1 MSTPPPNVA
10 AGQWIT
16 VGKSTAKSHPTVRDS
31 HRRVTKAFLD
41 GVVGPFRRQDL
52 TAALY
57 PHTSPRS
64 RPVAD
69 RLAQM
74 LMIEMSRAGEIV
86 RHGHLHWKKVDSQR
100 RLRNGK
106 TVPELSG
113 LSTLKVQTRCPEKW
127 AAVDMET
134 GEIWVGTPKGWSRA
148 TQAQTDGVLACMT
161 E

>member
-1 MSTPPPNVA
+1 MA
-10 AGQWIT
+10 
-16 VGKSTAKSHPTVRDS
+16 TAKSQPTVRAS
-31 HRRVTKAFLD
+31 HRRIARTFLD

-52 TAALY
+52 AAALY

-64 RPVAD
+64 RPTAD
-69 RLAQM
+69 KLAEL
-74 LMIEMSRAGEIV
+74 LMTEMAKDGEIG
-86 RHGHLHWKKVDSQR
+86 RHGHVHWTKVSTQR

-106 TVPELSG
+106 TVPELSN
-113 LSTLKVQTRCPEKW
+113 LSTLDVQTRCPEKW